1 MKRAV
6 LAITCL
12 AALSACTS
20 KSPTRIYEPVV
31 VSAEEKEVAML
42 DAPADPPGAIAR
54 VTEHD
59 TQFSGD

>member
-1 MKRAV
+1 MKRAL

-20 KSPTRIYEPVV
+20 KGPTRIYEPVV
-31 VSAEEKEVAML
+31 VSAEEKEIARL
-42 DAPADPPGAIAR
+42 DAKNDTPEAIAR